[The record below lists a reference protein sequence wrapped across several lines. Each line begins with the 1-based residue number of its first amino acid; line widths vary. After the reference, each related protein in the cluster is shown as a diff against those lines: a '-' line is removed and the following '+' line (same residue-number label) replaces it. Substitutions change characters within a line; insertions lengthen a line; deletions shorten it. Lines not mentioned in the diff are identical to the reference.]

1 MMMSHPLLQ
10 TINKCLVRVTT
21 LTLAV
26 LALKL
31 SAIYLVPLAVL
42 IKTHFKEI
50 VHW

>member
-1 MMMSHPLLQ
+1 MSHPLLQ

-26 LALKL
+26 MAVKF

>member
-1 MMMSHPLLQ
+1 MVQ
-10 TINKCLVRVTT
+10 TVNKCLVRATT
-21 LTLAV
+21 LTLAIM
-26 LALKL
+26 ALKL